1 MGCLSDFGMPEK
13 VDRDKI
19 VRKEAKRTDVK
30 LIENAENIPGI
41 KLAKLKPANKKK
53 WLFPNKKFTRLDQ
66 REKIQLTITDA
77 EKVTFIDFKDNTY
90 GINYSGFYIDVH
102 DLDTQNFLYRI
113 KPIDGG
119 ESLKLSS
126 LSDGTFLY
134 KGDNKGYIIS
144 ILEKKAYQIHY
155 EIDKI
160 YEFIQLCD
168 ERIISFSY
176 DGDCI
181 YEKDSEGKF
190 QKKLEKKLPVEKII
204 QIRDNVLL
212 GRTSS
217 CISFIDANTLEITD
231 TIDYSVWNEYASEIG
246 MISENLCVIKNKGTN
261 RKYAL
266 IDINE
271 KEIFDYTSKYEQERI
286 DYHELHP
293 YEIPQRMDIMDKALP
308 LPDGSVFC
316 KAYMGDWQMT
326 SNIIIY
332 WDSKNK
338 EIKTR
343 GLLDEKLIDP
353 RRARGIPT
361 DTDILAVFENGYVI
375 AGLIYMERCYQDPR
389 PQKIYLLK

>member
-1 MGCLSDFGMPEK
+1 MGCLSDLGMPQK
-13 VDRDKI
+13 KDRDKI
-19 VRKEAKRTDVK
+19 VRKEAQRTDVK

-53 WLFPNKKFTRLDQ
+53 WSFPNKKFTRLDQ
-66 REKIQLTITDA
+66 REKIQLTVTEA
-77 EKVTFIDFKDNTY
+77 ETVTFIDFKDNTY
-90 GINYSGFYIDVH
+90 GINYSGYYIDVH
-102 DLDTQNFLYRI
+102 DLETQNFLYRI

-119 ESLKLSS
+119 ENLRLSP

-160 YEFIQLCD
+160 YQFIQLCD
-168 ERIISFSY
+168 ERILSFSY
-176 DGDCI
+176 NGDCM

-212 GRTSS
+212 GRSSS

-231 TIDYSVWNEYASEIG
+231 TIDYDVWNEYASEIA
-246 MISENLCVIKNKGTN
+246 MVSENLCVIKNKGTN
-261 RKYAL
+261 RQYAL

-271 KEIFDYTSKYEQERI
+271 KEIIDYTSEFEQERI
-286 DYHELHP
+286 DYHKKYP
-293 YEIPQRMDIMDKALP
+293 YEIPKRMDIMVNTLP

-316 KAYMGDWQMT
+316 KAYLGDWTMT
-326 SNIIIY
+326 SNTIIY

-343 GLLDEKLIDP
+343 GLLYEEEQSGV
-353 RRARGIPT
+353 RRIPM

-375 AGLIYMERCYQDPR
+375 AGLIFMERCYQDKR